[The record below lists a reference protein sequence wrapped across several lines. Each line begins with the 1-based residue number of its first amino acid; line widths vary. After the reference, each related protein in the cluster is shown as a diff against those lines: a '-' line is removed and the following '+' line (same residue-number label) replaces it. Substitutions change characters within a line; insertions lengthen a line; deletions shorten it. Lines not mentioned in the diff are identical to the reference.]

1 MREVTGWGHSSHNV
15 FFVVVRIGM
24 CGNLVWVHCYILRW
38 PLNCMLDS
46 FVLSRLILWA
56 PLVEATQEI
65 TNHLLSMFK
74 ASFPLTSSRN
84 VVMNHK
90 TVFGV
95 SGRCLRASADS
106 VQGNLKWNLSI
117 SVFMLYG
124 LLSSGSGLLWYGW
137 RFIRGWRHDI

>member
-1 MREVTGWGHSSHNV
+1 
-15 FFVVVRIGM
+15 
-24 CGNLVWVHCYILRW
+24 
-38 PLNCMLDS
+38 MLDS

-56 PLVEATQEI
+56 PLVEATQEM

-74 ASFPLTSSRN
+74 ASYPLTSSRN

-106 VQGNLKWNLSI
+106 VEGNLSI

-124 LLSSGSGLLWYGW
+124 LLSSGSGLL
-137 RFIRGWRHDI
+137 